1 MVLDMVR
8 AQALCSTFSGAKLP
22 FGAEALLTFSA
33 KDILS
38 HPLRADTKV
47 PHSCQEALQ
56 ADAELCVLI
65 SPGRREF
72 LIPLIC
78 DVD

>member
-1 MVLDMVR
+1 MVLDVGK
-8 AQALCSTFSGAKLP
+8 AQALRFTFPGAELP
-22 FGAEALLTFSA
+22 LGAEALRMFPAEAL
-33 KDILS
+33 LS
-38 HPLRADTKV
+38 RPLDAGAKV
-47 PHSCQEALQ
+47 PRSCGRALQ
-56 ADAELCVLI
+56 AGAELRGLI